1 MTDNLKTQLRK
12 AEKVND
18 TLKEELDSTRKKPNV
33 QIDESNRLD
42 EIYDELEQYTRK
54 NSLEIIGVPEN
65 AYKSTEELVIRVGE
79 ALNVE
84 IKPDDIEISH
94 KLKRK
99 STTAVIVKFLS
110 HKVKSRLYK
119 QRTKLKDL
127 DNIQCIPELRERHAG
142 RTADLYQRKPHG
154 LQRRIILEGE

>member
-33 QIDESNRLD
+33 QIDESNRRN

-54 NSLEIIGVPEN
+54 ISLEIIGVPEK
-65 AYKSTEELVIRVGE
+65 AYESTEKLVIRVGE
-79 ALNVE
+79 AE

-94 KLKRK
+94 KLKSK
-99 STTAVIVKFLS
+99 NTKAVIVKFLS
-110 HKVKSRLYK
+110 HKVKLRLYK
-119 QRTKLKDL
+119 ERTK
-127 DNIQCIPELRERHAG
+127 
-142 RTADLYQRKPHG
+142 
-154 LQRRIILEGE
+154 